1 MNNLTGEVKLSGK
14 AFGDVTIQTTNAD
27 GSMRGLT
34 DILGDCRG
42 AFAQMTES
50 EKAQAAE
57 ALVGKNAMSGFLA
70 LMNAAPEDIEKLSS
84 SIDTCNTFVKTKD
97 GAIIPM
103 SEALEKGIEQ
113 EYNGVSDGGNH
124 AGQPERSAHHPEISV
139 GGAGHFLWRIAHAR
153 HPRRGFQGSGLRG

>member
-1 MNNLTGEVKLSGK
+1 MANSGIKGSQAGTALRTIMNNLTGEVKLSGK

-84 SIDTCNTFVKTKD
+84 SIDTCSDTFVKTKD
-97 GAIIPM
+97 G
-103 SEALEKGIEQ
+103 
-113 EYNGVSDGGNH
+113 
-124 AGQPERSAHHPEISV
+124 V
-139 GGAGHFLWRIAHAR
+139 GGRVQ
-153 HPRRGFQGSGLRG
+153 RRL